1 MIEGTALGEYRFSFG
16 CKGMWC
22 RVHDIRQSRFLFTEI
37 VWEVGLCGWSK
48 KASLLRWG
56 VFIFIKYCFEPRGLI
71 GYDPIF
77 AWSES
82 YLIISISPTSDTGV
96 YFLLDIQIRK
106 MAIWG

>member
-1 MIEGTALGEYRFSFG
+1 
-16 CKGMWC
+16 MWC

-37 VWEVGLCGWSK
+37 FWEIGLCRWSK

-56 VFIFIKYCFEPRGLI
+56 VLIFIKYCIEPRGLI

-82 YLIISISPTSDTGV
+82 YLIVFISPTSDTGV
-96 YFLLDIQIRK
+96 YFILGI
-106 MAIWG
+106 GGNFVTYT